1 MTVTL
6 TLDIG
11 AIVLSAFICF
21 SLAAFWFSPA
31 LFGTFWRNAIGT
43 EQSTPYRPA
52 TLRAFALTFVML
64 LLFSAVV
71 NIVVDFFGAV
81 GMMQGVVTG
90 IVIWL
95 AITFS
100 HAAVHI
106 AFDRRSFILFALY
119 AGYYLVASV
128 ISSTLFS
135 LWR

>member
-6 TLDIG
+6 SLDIG
-11 AIVLSAFICF
+11 AILLSAFICF

-31 LFGTFWRNAIGT
+31 LFGTFWRNAIEADGVA
-43 EQSTPYRPA
+43 SYRPVS
-52 TLRAFALTFVML
+52 LRSYGLSFILL

-71 NIVVDFFGAV
+71 NIVVDLFGAV
-81 GMMQGVVTG
+81 GMMQGVAAG

-95 AITFS
+95 IVTFS
-100 HAAVHI
+100 HAAVYA

-128 ISSTLFS
+128 ISSTLFA

>member
-1 MTVTL
+1 MNVTL

-31 LFGTFWRNAIGT
+31 LFGTFWRKAIET

-52 TLRAFALTFVML
+52 SLRSFALAFVML
-64 LLFSAVV
+64 LLFSTVV
-71 NIVVDFFGAV
+71 NIVVDLTGVV
-81 GMMQGVVTG
+81 GMTQGVMAGV
-90 IVIWL
+90 VVWL

-106 AFDRRSFILFALY
+106 AFDRRSFVLFALY

-128 ISSTLFS
+128 ISSTLFA

>member
-31 LFGTFWRNAIGT
+31 LFGTFWRKAIET
-43 EQSTPYRPA
+43 EQSTPHRPA
-52 TLRAFALTFVML
+52 SLRAFALTFVML

-81 GMMQGVVTG
+81 GMMQGIVTG

-106 AFDRRSFILFALY
+106 AFDRRSFMLFALY
-119 AGYYLVASV
+119 AGYYLVAAV
-128 ISSTLFS
+128 ISSTLFA